1 VVVAAAAAA
10 AALGTQAWYLAHEW
24 RAPPGTTW
32 ALRIPD
38 SSWQPSPV
46 PQQAQAV
53 LGNTRADGLAWQ
65 DSFSGTRAWAY
76 VIAWQ
81 GDAAHGENPEWHD
94 PTVCLPAAGGRLVRD
109 LGQVSLRID
118 GVPLTFS
125 AYRFAIAGLPID
137 TFFCHWD
144 AELDQSRAEFPAGR
158 GIRWRRFE
166 RVLDGRRRG
175 DVAHLTVEIETRD
188 DQLALAWFREWAPQ
202 LLHPV
207 PLRHG

>member
-1 VVVAAAAAA
+1 VVVAAGAAAA
-10 AALGTQAWYLAHEW
+10 VIGTQAWYLAHEW
-24 RAPPGTTW
+24 TAPPGTTW
-32 ALRIPD
+32 TLRIPD

-46 PQQAQAV
+46 PPQAQAV
-53 LGNTRADGLAWQ
+53 LGSTSADGLAWQ
-65 DSFSGTRAWAY
+65 DAWSGTRGWAY

-81 GDAAHGENPEWHD
+81 GDSAHGENPEWHD
-94 PTVCLPAAGGRLVRD
+94 PTVCLPAAGGRLVRS
-109 LGQVSLRID
+109 LGVVALRIE

-125 AYRFAIAGLPID
+125 ASRFAIAGRSID

-144 AELDQSRAEFPAGR
+144 AELDRSRAEFPAGR

-175 DVAHLTVEIETRD
+175 DVAHLTLEIETSD
-188 DQLALAWFREWAPQ
+188 DLKALGWFREWAPQ

-207 PLRHG
+207 PLRRL